1 MLSDSVHSASCYVRW
16 FGNLVF
22 AEPVYDLKRTTC
34 GERIRDTVIRQF
46 MAFHTIHAFA
56 LKMISSFLFFNKESQ
71 KVGVE
76 HTEKITPAVTFS
88 ENRMQQI
95 EIKSL
100 HACTQEHGT
109 ADDVTKRVQGLDMAD
124 KNPDSRM
131 GQENEECFESEADK
145 PHRPQ
150 QEEGVGVTKTSV
162 EETGVTDQKS
172 EFLEQENVAG
182 DTVDAGARSRF
193 SVNVRDIP
201 FSLESSICKKLNLR
215 DDVHFRDFRILGEL
229 MEFDRDTIESLAQE
243 RNPTS
248 ELFKLWCSSTRQ
260 ATVGKLIGLLK
271 HEVLQRMDVVE
282 ILEKWAEE
290 KDSK

>member
-1 MLSDSVHSASCYVRW
+1 
-16 FGNLVF
+16 
-22 AEPVYDLKRTTC
+22 
-34 GERIRDTVIRQF
+34 
-46 MAFHTIHAFA
+46 MAFHAIHAFV
-56 LKMISSFLFFNKESQ
+56 LKMICSFLFFNKESQ
-71 KVGVE
+71 KVGVKY
-76 HTEKITPAVTFS
+76 TEKITPAVTFP

-100 HACTQEHGT
+100 YAFKQEI
-109 ADDVTKRVQGLDMAD
+109 TKRVQGLDMAD

-145 PHRPQ
+145 PRRPQ

>member
-1 MLSDSVHSASCYVRW
+1 M
-16 FGNLVF
+16 
-22 AEPVYDLKRTTC
+22 
-34 GERIRDTVIRQF
+34 
-46 MAFHTIHAFA
+46 
-56 LKMISSFLFFNKESQ
+56 
-71 KVGVE
+71 GVE
-76 HTEKITPAVTFS
+76 HTEKITQAVTFS

-100 HACTQEHGT
+100 YACNQEHGT

-131 GQENEECFESEADK
+131 GQENEECFEFEADK
-145 PHRPQ
+145 RHRPQ
-150 QEEGVGVTKTSV
+150 QEEGIGVTKTSV

-182 DTVDAGARSRF
+182 DTVDAGTRSRF
-193 SVNVRDIP
+193 LFNFRDIP
-201 FSLESSICKKLNLR
+201 FSLESRVCKKLNLR

-229 MEFDRDTIESLAQE
+229 MGFNRDTIESLAQE

-260 ATVGKLIGLLK
+260 ATVGNLIGLLK

-282 ILEKWAEE
+282 ILEKWVEE